1 VSNLGRFKTVDG
13 KFKFANDNK
22 GSLNII
28 ANKRRYRAA
37 NIVYET
43 FIKTLSPEAH
53 AYPKDSIY
61 YNISVS
67 NLFETTFKNYRVY
80 RRNEGTS
87 KALYLVD
94 SSNNTVEE
102 FVSTTEASAHLN
114 FDRRYIAKLCNKK
127 AVKNDLMFV
136 WVSEYKKSSKEQ
148 QKRKGVI

>member
-1 VSNLGRFKTVDG
+1 M
-13 KFKFANDNK
+13 
-22 GSLNII
+22 
-28 ANKRRYRAA
+28 
-37 NIVYET
+37 
-43 FIKTLSPEAH
+43 
-53 AYPKDSIY
+53 
-61 YNISVS
+61 
-67 NLFETTFKNYRVY
+67 
-80 RRNEGTS
+80 
-87 KALYLVD
+87 VD